1 MKNLMRFVLIIL
13 FALFGAEAIASPQ
26 AYFNYKI
33 FYTPDHQPYVV
44 TALQFSA
51 GTLKYKNE
59 GDGLKANIEITQIF
73 RWKDSIVFIDKYM
86 LASPVM
92 PDSVVQDFYD
102 VQRYGI
108 GPGIYNYELIITDA
122 ISGETVSGEQSITI
136 NEFNPQSITLSDI
149 DFIEDAYKTEAQN
162 NFVKNGFFMLPYL
175 TNYFPPDV
183 TKIAFYFEIYNT
195 EKVLGANEQYLITYA
210 IAGHTN
216 GKQVDGIFKF
226 QRQQAQAVTP
236 IIAYLPIETL
246 ASGEYDLLIHVID
259 KNNDTILTED
269 IYFQRR
275 NYEPDLASISMED
288 IQIDKTF
295 QNSIP
300 RDSIPYY
307 LGSLMPI
314 SPGFEYET
322 IRNMLKG
329 HDTTSMEKY
338 FYSFWVKTS
347 PANPYEGWIKYK
359 SQVYYCEKMFGTQIK
374 TGYETDRGRI
384 WLKYGAPDAVM
395 DRPNEPSAY
404 PYQIWQYYRI
414 GQRSNIRFVFY
425 NPDLVT
431 NDYPLLH
438 SEMQGELQNYR
449 WEHDLHKRDSPFSN
463 IDNGGD
469 GNSLHYGGNSGT
481 YFVNP

>member
-1 MKNLMRFVLIIL
+1 MRVVLLTLFV
-13 FALFGAEAIASPQ
+13 FLFGAAMAAPQ

-33 FYTPDHQPYVV
+33 FYTPDQQPYVV
-44 TALQFSA
+44 TALQFSG
-51 GTLKYKNE
+51 GTFKYKNE
-59 GDGLKANIEITQIF
+59 GKGLQANVEITQVF
-73 RWKDSIVFIDKYM
+73 RWKDSIVFVDKY
-86 LASPVM
+86 LLSSPVM
-92 PDSVVQDFYD
+92 VDSVVEDFYD

-108 GPGIYNYELIITDA
+108 GPGIYNYELIITDV
-122 ISGETVSGEQSITI
+122 ISGETVSGQQSITI
-136 NEFNPQSITLSDI
+136 NEFNTKSVSISDI
-149 DFIEDAYKTEAQN
+149 DFIEDAFKTEEQN

-183 TKIAFYFEIYNT
+183 TKIAFYFEVYNA
-195 EKVLGANEQYLITYA
+195 EKTLGAGEQYLLTYS

-216 GKQVDGIFKF
+216 GLQAEGIFKF
-226 QRQQAQAVTP
+226 QRQQTQAVTP
-236 IIAYLPIETL
+236 VIAYLPIETL
-246 ASGEYDLLIHVID
+246 PSGEYDLLINIID

-269 IYFQRR
+269 VYFQRR
-275 NYEPDLASISMED
+275 NYEQEIASISLEA
-288 IQIDKTF
+288 IQIDKSF

-300 RDSIPYY
+300 RDSIPYF
-307 LGSLMPI
+307 LGSIMPI

-329 HDTTSMEKY
+329 TDTTLMEKY

-359 SQVYYCEKMFGTQIK
+359 SQVYYCEEMFGTQIK

-449 WEHDLHKRDSPFSN
+449 WEHDLHKRDSPFTN
-463 IDNGGD
+463 IDDSND
-469 GNSLHYGGNSGT
+469 GNTLHYGGNSGT
-481 YFVNP
+481 YYINP